1 MLEVHEC
8 VEVGRDVDAIAR
20 IATGEHDDGRRFAVR
35 LRHAAEGVLRARA
48 VLHREDADLLTR
60 GDAADRVGHVQTSA
74 LLANDDG
81 ADVSPRGR
89 LDDRVDGVADQKLD
103 TFASQDLGNGIGS
116 FHARPAYPAASGTR
130 SPPRSGLDDPLNPCE
145 RLRSC
150 GVGGGLDDDRVAHP
164 QGATRQDACAQTAA
178 VDQRLKDRFAHQLF
192 EMVAGWAVFH
202 AFEEYRADAESLSD
216 QPEQV
221 DAADGDVAAVLHGA
235 QMYAV
240 FGDELVQGL
249 RLEQGDL
256 ARAGVGGPAGVEAG
270 LAVVAITGQSA
281 AGDGFD
287 FGERLH
293 GYAGRGCDT
302 DRFDTS
308 HDRQRTNR
316 AVI

>member
-74 LLANDDG
+74 LLANDDR
-81 ADVSPRGR
+81 ADISARGR
-89 LDDRVDGVADQKLD
+89 LDDRVDGVTDQKLD
-103 TFASQDLGNGIGS
+103 TFASEDLGHGIGS

-130 SPPRSGLDDPLNPCE
+130 SPPRSGLDDLLNPCE

-164 QGATRQDACAQTAA
+164 QGATR
-178 VDQRLKDRFAHQLF
+178 HQVL
-192 EMVAGWAVFH
+192 EMLAGRAVFH
-202 AFEEYRADAESLSD
+202 AFEEYLADAESLSD

-256 ARAGVGGPAGVEAG
+256 ARAGVGGPTGVEAG